1 VVSKIPVVAAK
12 SLAPVAVMSL
22 GAVPGN
28 SPSASAE
35 LAGVPSPVVAAI
47 RAASLNAPFQAQQA
61 AAPGGGQASVAVVQ
75 QVRDRQTQSVLQ
87 DEIQRSKGQLQKL
100 LSNTQGEAVSGG
112 RQAESQRL
120 EAEVKVLEREL
131 ARLEKR

>member
-1 VVSKIPVVAAK
+1 LVAK
-12 SLAPVAVMSL
+12 SLAPIAVMSL
-22 GAVPGN
+22 NAVP
-28 SPSASAE
+28 SSTPSASAVPAK

-61 AAPGGGQASVAVVQ
+61 AAPGGAQAVVDAVQ
-75 QVRDRQTQSVLQ
+75 QVRDRQTQSVLR
-87 DEIQRSKGQLQKL
+87 DEIQRNKGQLQKL
-100 LSNTQGEAVSGG
+100 LGNIQGEAFSNG

-120 EAEVKVLEREL
+120 EAEAKVLEREL